1 MSRIEDLALD
11 IAMISNTSMAELAQ
25 ILIRDYPTRAEAA
38 ATFLAQSLQEQDRS
52 VREELGIA

>member
-11 IAMISNTSMAELAQ
+11 IAMMSNTSMAELAQ

-38 ATFLAQSLQEQDRS
+38 ATILAASLQEQDRA
-52 VREELGIA
+52 VRQELGIA